1 MSWLEPMSKTIAL
14 FSNNLFYVIGVKN
27 FVSNHQ
33 LQNITLKDLEKNSF
47 AELLNNIEIAIVT
60 SDFLPTAETINF
72 IESLLKT
79 QVKVIYFA
87 SEATLEIIPQ
97 LWAIGCQGVVAQS
110 QLESQLTV
118 AITAIDSGGSYYS
131 QGILDN
137 YMTMLGSLVKLFAD
151 LNSVLDKLTPKE
163 LEIFELYIVGESLVS
178 IMKQLNIAK
187 TTINTHMESIRTKF
201 GVRANREIIAKYQ
214 ICQLRSKSC

>member
-1 MSWLEPMSKTIAL
+1 MSKTIAL
-14 FSNNLFYVIGVKN
+14 FSNNLFYVIGIKN

-33 LQNITLKDLEKNSF
+33 LQNITLKDLEKNSL
-47 AELLNNIEIAIVT
+47 AELLNNIEIATVT
-60 SDFLPTAETINF
+60 CDFLPTVETINF

-87 SEATLEIIPQ
+87 SEPTSEIIPQ
-97 LWAIGCQGVVAQS
+97 LWAIGCQGIVAQS

-137 YMTMLGSLVKLFAD
+137 YMTMLGSLVQLFAD
-151 LNSVLDKLTPKE
+151 LDLVLDKLTPKE
-163 LEIFELYIVGESLVS
+163 LEIFELYVVGESLVS

-187 TTINTHMESIRTKF
+187 TTLNTHMESIRTKF
-201 GVRANREIIAKYQ
+201 GIRANREIIAKYQ
-214 ICQLRSKSC
+214 ICQLRSKFC